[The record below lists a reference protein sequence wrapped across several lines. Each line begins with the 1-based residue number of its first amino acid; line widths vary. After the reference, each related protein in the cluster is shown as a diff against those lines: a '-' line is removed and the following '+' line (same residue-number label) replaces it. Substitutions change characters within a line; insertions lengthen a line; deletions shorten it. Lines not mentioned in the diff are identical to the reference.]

1 MGEPPGPQTW
11 SSDFRLGYA
20 PEPGVHDEM
29 TEPQGGGLRP
39 AWREIA
45 DFMAEL
51 SEDEWRLRWERG
63 QRTIREHGVTYNVYH
78 DRQSEAGRWRLDPV
92 PMVLRADE
100 WGFLSDALIQR
111 AKLLDL
117 ILRDLLGPQTLL
129 SSGLI
134 PPALVFGHPGF
145 FRPTVDHGG
154 GPGRQRLFLYGA
166 DLARTPDGQWR
177 IMMDRTEAPSG
188 FGYALENRAIL
199 SRVFPELMRSANV
212 RPVDAFFAAM
222 REGLAAA
229 AAGKDDP
236 RIVVLTPGPRN
247 EAHFEHAYLA
257 RRLGCPLVEADDLT
271 VRGGEVFLKT
281 LQGLRLV
288 DVILRRTDTAFC
300 DPLELRGD
308 SALGVAGL
316 TNAAREGRV
325 TVVNALGSGV
335 VESPGLMPFMPGLC
349 RNLLGEELR
358 LPSVA
363 TWWCG
368 QKQERVF
375 VRNSLGSLVVK
386 PAFPPD
392 PGEPVFGRKAGR
404 ETIAEVGSAI
414 DERPERFIGQ
424 EYVRLSTA
432 PTWSDHG
439 LEPRAIMLRM
449 LLCWTPDGWTVMP
462 GGMARVA
469 PDRHDPVV
477 SMQRGGSAKDVWVLG
492 QVGPEGGETEA
503 PEPPPPAI
511 RRGRG
516 NLPSRTADGMY
527 WFGRYLERAN
537 AVARRF
543 RGGIASVDERLLPL
557 ATGEEAE
564 VVRGLLGSGA
574 FSAAAREG
582 GSPAELLNRAADL
595 MFDPD
600 HGGGLVHALHRLRDS
615 AETVRHVMSNDTWL
629 AVTRIHD
636 ALGAAQRAA
645 RRPALLAERMDDVI
659 YAIQAAN
666 GSTNETMS
674 RGHAWRFYDLGR
686 RLETSMQML
695 ELFSATLLRP
705 GGDTRLMLETLLEVC
720 DCDTTYR
727 GRYRDRPEFTTVLD
741 LLVSDLDNPR
751 SLGHQLRH
759 IADHVE
765 ALAELR
771 GPLLGDDERLAVSA
785 FAAVRTADAVQL
797 AVREDGERPLLGRF
811 IEFIQSHL
819 WEMNDAIVVRYFS
832 HVEGRGRQLAIGL
845 AAGIEDIA

>member
-1 MGEPPGPQTW
+1 MTPPEGSQSW
-11 SSDFRLGYA
+11 GSDFRLGYA
-20 PEPGVHDEM
+20 PEPGVYDEM

-51 SEDEWRLRWERG
+51 SEEEWRLRWERG
-63 QRTIREHGVTYNVYH
+63 LRTIREHGVTYNVYH
-78 DRQSEAGRWRLDPV
+78 GRASEAGRWKLDPV

-100 WGFLSDALIQR
+100 WGFLCDALVQR

-117 ILRDLLGPQTLL
+117 VLRDLLGPQTLL
-129 SSGLI
+129 SRGLI

-145 FRPTVDHGG
+145 FRPTVDAAAGD
-154 GPGRQRLFLYGA
+154 RQRLYLYGA

-199 SRVFPELMRSANV
+199 NRVFPELMRRIDV

-222 REGLAAA
+222 REGLRAAA
-229 AAGKDDP
+229 RGKDDP

-281 LQGLRLV
+281 LQGLRPV

-316 TNAAREGRV
+316 THAAREGKV

-335 VESPGLMPFMPGLC
+335 VESPGLMPFLPGLC
-349 RNLLGEELR
+349 RELMDEDLR

-368 QKQERVF
+368 QPKERRYVCDCMD
-375 VRNSLGSLVVK
+375 SLVVK
-386 PAFPPD
+386 PAFPSQ
-392 PGEPVFGRKAGR
+392 PGEPVFGARCDAAR
-404 ETIAEVGSAI
+404 LAEVNEAV

-424 EYVRLSTA
+424 EHLRLSTA

-439 LEPRAIMLRM
+439 LEPRAVMLRM

-462 GGMARVA
+462 GGMVRVA

-477 SMQRGGSAKDVWVLG
+477 SMQRGGGAKDVWVLG
-492 QVGPEGGETEA
+492 QEGPQGATAEA
-503 PEPPPPAI
+503 PRPPAPAI

-527 WFGRYLERAN
+527 WFGRYLERGSAI
-537 AVARRF
+537 ARRF
-543 RGGIASVDERLLPL
+543 RGALNSVDERLLPL
-557 ATGEEAE
+557 ATDEETA
-564 VVRGLLGSGA
+564 VVRGLLGSGV
-574 FSAAAREG
+574 FNTSEREKKL
-582 GSPAELLNRAADL
+582 PADL
-595 MFDPD
+595 MDHAADILFDPE
-600 HGGGLVHALHRLRDS
+600 HPGGLVHTLSRLRES
-615 AETVRHVMSNDTWL
+615 AQTVRHAMSNDSWL
-629 AVTRIHD
+629 AVTRLHD

-645 RRPALLAERMDDVI
+645 RRPALLTERMDDVI

-666 GSTNETMS
+666 GSTNETMTRS
-674 RGHAWRFYDLGR
+674 HAWRFYDLGR
-686 RLETSMQML
+686 RLETGMQML

-705 GGDTRLMLETLLEVC
+705 QGDSRLMLETLLEVC

-727 GRYRDRPEFTTVLD
+727 GRYRDLPEFTTVLD

-751 SLGHQLRH
+751 SLGHQLRR
-759 IADHVE
+759 IAEHVE
-765 ALAELR
+765 QLAELR

-797 AVREDGERPLLGRF
+797 AFSEDGERPLLGRF
-811 IEFIQSHL
+811 VEFIQSHL
-819 WEMNDAIVVRYFS
+819 WEMNDAIAVRYFS
-832 HVEGRGRQLAIGL
+832 HVEGRGRQIAIGL
-845 AAGIEDIA
+845 AAGIEDIS

>member
-1 MGEPPGPQTW
+1 MGDGERAAPRNPW
-11 SSDFRLGYA
+11 SSDFRLGYG

-29 TEPQGGGLRP
+29 TESHGGLRP
-39 AWREIA
+39 AWGEIA

-51 SEDEWRLRWERG
+51 SEEDWRRRWDRGLR
-63 QRTIREHGVTYNVYH
+63 TLREHGVTYNVYH
-78 DRQSEAGRWRLDPV
+78 GRQSEADRWRLDPV

-100 WGFLSDALIQR
+100 WGMLSAALAQR

-129 SSGLI
+129 ASGLI
-134 PPALVFGHPGF
+134 PPPLVFGHPGF
-145 FRPTVDHGG
+145 FRPTVDAAGG
-154 GPGRQRLFLYGA
+154 DRQRLFLYGA

-199 SRVFPELMRSANV
+199 GRVFPELMRRANV
-212 RPVDAFFAAM
+212 RPVSAFFAAM
-222 REGLAAA
+222 REGLGAAA
-229 AAGKDDP
+229 PGKDDP

-316 TNAAREGRV
+316 THAAREGAV
-325 TVVNALGSGV
+325 AVVNALGSGV

-349 RNLLGEELR
+349 RSLLDEELR

-368 QKQERVF
+368 QTQERAH
-375 VRNSLGSLVVK
+375 VRESLDSLVVK
-386 PAFPPD
+386 PAFPSD
-392 PGEPVFGRKAGR
+392 PGEPVFGARADAAR
-404 ETIAEVGSAI
+404 LAALETAI
-414 DERPERFIGQ
+414 GERPERFIGQ

-449 LLCWTPDGWTVMP
+449 LLCWTPEGWTVMP
-462 GGMARVA
+462 GGMVRVA

-477 SMQRGGSAKDVWVLG
+477 SMQRGGGAKDVWVLG
-492 QVGPEGGETEA
+492 QVGPEGGESEPA
-503 PEPPPPAI
+503 ERPPEI

-527 WFGRYLERAN
+527 WFGRYLERAT
-537 AVARRF
+537 AIARRF
-543 RGGIASVDERLLPL
+543 RGAVNSVDERLLPL

-564 VVRGLLGSGA
+564 VVRGLLGSGV
-574 FSAAAREG
+574 FSAPETEKATPAR
-582 GSPAELLNRAADL
+582 LLDHASGL
-595 MFDPD
+595 LFDPD
-600 HGGGLVHALHRLRDS
+600 HQGGLLHALTRLRDS

-629 AVTRIHD
+629 AVTRVHE
-636 ALGAAQRAA
+636 ALGATRRAP
-645 RRPALLAERMDDVI
+645 RRPTLLGERMDDVV
-659 YAIQAAN
+659 YALQAAN
-666 GSTNETMS
+666 GSTNETMD

-686 RLETSMQML
+686 RLETGLQML
-695 ELFSATLLRP
+695 ELFSATVLQP
-705 GGDTRLMLETLLEVC
+705 SGGSRLMLETLLEVC
-720 DCDTTYR
+720 DCVTTYR

-741 LLVSDLDNPR
+741 LLISDLDNPR
-751 SLGHQLRH
+751 SLGHQLRR
-759 IADHVE
+759 ITGHVE

-771 GPLLGDDERLAVSA
+771 GPLVGDDERLAVSA
-785 FAAVRTADAVQL
+785 FAAVRTADAAQL
-797 AVREDGERPLLGRF
+797 ALLEDGERPLLGRF
-811 IEFIQSHL
+811 VEFLQSHL
-819 WEMNDAIVVRYFS
+819 WEMNDAVVVRYFS
-832 HVEGRGRQLAIGL
+832 HVEGRGRQLSIGL
-845 AAGIEDIA
+845 AAGIEDVL